1 MSTTIANGQHAVK
14 QGNPHVARTASADAL
29 SRLVVQVMQ
38 LNGLLLAAGDALSA
52 PAGQSAARWQVLAA
66 VERAPGSV
74 ADIARLMNLAR
85 QSVQRIADL
94 LVADGLALYRDN
106 PAHARAKLL
115 CLTPAGI
122 RVLRRIQLA
131 QATWADE
138 LAAGIDPDRLQAASG
153 LLEQL
158 RLALQP
164 GPQEPL
170 GRSPP

>member
-1 MSTTIANGQHAVK
+1 
-14 QGNPHVARTASADAL
+14 
-29 SRLVVQVMQ
+29 MQ
-38 LNGLLLAAGDALSA
+38 INGLLLAVGDALSA

-94 LVADGLALYRDN
+94 LVGDGLACYRDN

-115 CLTPAGI
+115 CLAPEGV
-122 RVLRRIQLA
+122 RVLRRIQVA
-131 QATWADE
+131 QARWADE
-138 LAAGIDPDRLQAASG
+138 LASGFDLDRLETASG

-158 RLALQP
+158 GAALSARPP
-164 GPQEPL
+164 GTA
-170 GRSPP
+170 G

>member
-1 MSTTIANGQHAVK
+1 
-14 QGNPHVARTASADAL
+14 
-29 SRLVVQVMQ
+29 MQ
-38 LNGLLLAAGDALSA
+38 INGLLLAVGDALSA

-94 LVADGLALYRDN
+94 LVGDGLAWYRDN

-115 CLTPAGI
+115 CLAPEGV
-122 RVLRRIQLA
+122 RVLRRIQVA
-131 QATWADE
+131 QARWADE
-138 LAAGIDPDRLQAASG
+138 LASGFDLDRLETASG

-158 RLALQP
+158 GAALSARPP
-164 GPQEPL
+164 GTA
-170 GRSPP
+170 G